1 MLPQL
6 YPPTEGNTKNHPA
19 TPNERKRRSSAT
31 TNCCVCDMS
40 AWLNNCW
47 LIPSVLCL
55 LRRFAGI
62 APASTVQHI
71 SRHRVRVGSECVCV
85 YMCVQTHQ
93 QHMKYICVNVLCC
106 VYESGAKTQFMQ
118 STWLVL
124 LFCAP
129 IPTMV
134 TLPKAHMNRKHRRPY
149 GGLALQTD
157 RGIGT
162 TVGVQQRVVDKQ
174 LLLIRTRTTAL

>member
-71 SRHRVRVGSECVCV
+71 SRHRVRVGGECVCV
-85 YMCVQTHQ
+85 YVCADTSTAYEIHLCECIVLRVLKRCKNAVHAK
-93 QHMKYICVNVLCC
+93 HMACAAVLCANTNHGHTAQST
-106 VYESGAKTQFMQ
+106 YESQTPKTIR
-118 STWLVL
+118 W
-124 LFCAP
+124 
-129 IPTMV
+129 I
-134 TLPKAHMNRKHRRPY
+134 
-149 GGLALQTD
+149 GITD
-157 RGIGT
+157 R
-162 TVGVQQRVVDKQ
+162 QRYRDDS
-174 LLLIRTRTTAL
+174 RGATACGR